1 MSRARVQI
9 PASPPKRNAFCE
21 SKRRSFL
28 QFFRELFAEL
38 YFFVVISHGFMLIS
52 ISLDSNIVY
61 EGVSSEPKNS
71 FWNILLFIKSNR
83 GFLGETFRY
92 EKNTEQVYYLRR
104 FWLLRSEFCGC
115 THCAASLAAR
125 DGCLSHCDDDCLWR
139 AGA

>member
-52 ISLDSNIVY
+52 TSLDSNIVY
-61 EGVSSEPKNS
+61 EGVSTEAKNS
-71 FWNILLFIKSNR
+71 FWNILLFK
-83 GFLGETFRY
+83 
-92 EKNTEQVYYLRR
+92 KQ
-104 FWLLRSEFCGC
+104 
-115 THCAASLAAR
+115 
-125 DGCLSHCDDDCLWR
+125 
-139 AGA
+139 

>member
-52 ISLDSNIVY
+52 TSLDSNILY

-71 FWNILLFIKSNR
+71 FWNIVI
-83 GFLGETFRY
+83 
-92 EKNTEQVYYLRR
+92 
-104 FWLLRSEFCGC
+104 
-115 THCAASLAAR
+115 
-125 DGCLSHCDDDCLWR
+125 
-139 AGA
+139 

>member
-52 ISLDSNIVY
+52 TSLDSNIIY
-61 EGVSSEPKNS
+61 EGVSTEAKNS
-71 FWNILLFIKSNR
+71 FWNILLFK
-83 GFLGETFRY
+83 
-92 EKNTEQVYYLRR
+92 KQ
-104 FWLLRSEFCGC
+104 
-115 THCAASLAAR
+115 
-125 DGCLSHCDDDCLWR
+125 
-139 AGA
+139 